1 MLKGPIRR
9 RKSGSTSKFDGVH
22 REWSRMG
29 ESGPERSLLQDPDE
43 TGETLMENRKE
54 SENQPG
60 LAETT

>member
-1 MLKGPIRR
+1 ME
-9 RKSGSTSKFDGVH
+9 STGNGV
-22 REWSRMG
+22 RMG
-29 ESGPERSLLQDPDE
+29 ERGPERSLLQDPDE